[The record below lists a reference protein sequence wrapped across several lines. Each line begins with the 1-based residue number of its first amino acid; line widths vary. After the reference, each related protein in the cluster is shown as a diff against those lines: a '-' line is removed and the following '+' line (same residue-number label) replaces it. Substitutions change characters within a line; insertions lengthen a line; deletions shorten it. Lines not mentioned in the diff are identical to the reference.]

1 LLADGL
7 LFLANETGTA
17 FCIDVESGTVAW
29 REKLGKRFFSSIVGH
44 GPNVVFTDESG
55 QVSVVGCAR
64 SFALVAQTKLPD
76 QTYATPV
83 PMDDGLLVRAGASL
97 YYLSAKKT
105 SSTDMTAV
113 ESTGC

>member
-1 LLADGL
+1 
-7 LFLANETGTA
+7 
-17 FCIDVESGTVAW
+17 VESGTVAW

-55 QVSVVGCAR
+55 QMSVIACAR

-105 SSTDMTAV
+105 SSTDVTVA
-113 ESTGC
+113 EAPSR